1 MEPKRM
7 NLFRCDVFRHFHK
20 DAGQTRSIKGDLNLR
35 RIAKAFT
42 ILAAICAICSSTQ
55 ISQAQ
60 QQNLAS
66 SNLPNFGLNGPGW
79 AEVLSVTPK
88 WVVLQ
93 AADGRQYPVSA
104 SALGRFIV
112 RWPILPTMVSATAV
126 VEAEGQSPSVNTV
139 LTNYVEVYEGAA
151 RSFVSQTYITPTD
164 AGILRQ
170 YDATYTFGFDSMNQF
185 WSMYPSQPA
194 VAMQNVQ
201 LLTYIVAPVVNI
213 FPLMLGTPSNQA
225 VRIAPANG
233 QAYRMTRIVVGS
245 IDQLRPGD
253 LVYAVPADANTKGMA
268 LSVMIVYKKDY
279 PVVTHN

>member
-1 MEPKRM
+1 MLTLFMEPKRM

-20 DAGQTRSIKGDLNLR
+20 DAGQTRSIKGDLNMR

-170 YDATYTFGFDSMNQF
+170 YDATYTCKRTSLSHDKDRSRIDRSTSPRRPRLRSSSRRQHQRHG
-185 WSMYPSQPA
+185 A
-194 VAMQNVQ
+194 
-201 LLTYIVAPVVNI
+201 
-213 FPLMLGTPSNQA
+213 LGDDRLQE
-225 VRIAPANG
+225 G
-233 QAYRMTRIVVGS
+233 
-245 IDQLRPGD
+245 
-253 LVYAVPADANTKGMA
+253 
-268 LSVMIVYKKDY
+268 LSGRH
-279 PVVTHN
+279 P